1 MLGYSKGLNNYN
13 MRKYIYARTS
23 TNMQDTENQTT
34 LLLQQFPDAEVI
46 QEIASGGKARP
57 KLLELISRLEK
68 GDTLVVAALDRLG
81 RKTVE
86 ILTLIEDL
94 DRRGIILKSLREG
107 IDYGSISGR
116 LVVQILVSVSE
127 LERSLISQRT
137 KAALE
142 AKRLQGIIGGRKPK
156 FTKKQIT
163 EALTLRAAGATLK
176 ETAEK
181 TGMSLSRVHQLT
193 RRSANA
199 KS

>member
-1 MLGYSKGLNNYN
+1 
-13 MRKYIYARTS
+13 
-23 TNMQDTENQTT
+23 MQDTENQTT

-57 KLLELISRLEK
+57 KLLELIGRLEK

-86 ILTLIEDL
+86 ILSLIEDL

-142 AKRLQGIIGGRKPK
+142 AKRQQGIVGGRKPK
-156 FTKKQIT
+156 FSKEQV
-163 EALTLRAAGATLK
+163 EQALTLRSSGVTLR
-176 ETAEK
+176 EIAQQL
-181 TGMSLSRVHQLT
+181 GMSVARVQQLT
-193 RRSANA
+193 RRIENA
-199 KS
+199 KSKRSS